1 MMNIPFHLV
10 SKKSIFRA
18 DGTVRGGFHVAV
30 VLLPLLLGTSHAGP
44 LHRKKIRGGGKDDGG
59 VVSDLIADNMQT
71 TSPSPTFQCPDK
83 TAIKI
88 EVKTD
93 EYPWE
98 TSWSVA
104 NKCNGD
110 VEKSV
115 PFYTY
120 DEELF
125 LYSTRWCLSETEAIW
140 NFTIEDIGSGGEGDG
155 LCCRYG
161 DGYYNITVG
170 GEVVGSGA
178 EFTRSAS
185 HVFGSGCPPT
195 VSPRPSFSPTETTAP
210 TEDLCPDATAIELIL
225 KTDNYPGEISWTL
238 VDDCTGEEEGA
249 LPSPEFPEY
258 NQYLTVYTHKWCLPE
273 SVWTWTIED
282 TGASG
287 AGDGICCG
295 YGDGYYILKR
305 EGEVVGSGGN
315 YTRTDSHT
323 FGLGCAPSSSPR
335 PSDSPTKSPAP
346 TEDPCPGKNTVKVD
360 VKTDYYPD
368 ETSWSLID
376 ECTGL
381 LLESM
386 PSVKIPQY
394 DTDVTEYNHRFC
406 LDDTQWTFTIEDSQD
421 DGICCDYGE
430 GSYSVQVNGQAA
442 ASGGAFQDSESTTF
456 GFACAPSFSPAP
468 SAAPTKAG
476 KSSKSAKSGKMA
488 GNVAY
493 SSMSFSM
500 PMDFD
505 IDITQD
511 EPL

>member
-10 SKKSIFRA
+10 SKKSIFRADGASKKSIFRA

-273 SVWTWTIED
+273 SVW
-282 TGASG
+282 SP
-287 AGDGICCG
+287 CG
-295 YGDGYYILKR
+295 RGRSKILAR
-305 EGEVVGSGGN
+305 AALAMVS
-315 YTRTDSHT
+315 
-323 FGLGCAPSSSPR
+323 
-335 PSDSPTKSPAP
+335 
-346 TEDPCPGKNTVKVD
+346 
-360 VKTDYYPD
+360 
-368 ETSWSLID
+368 
-376 ECTGL
+376 
-381 LLESM
+381 
-386 PSVKIPQY
+386 
-394 DTDVTEYNHRFC
+394 
-406 LDDTQWTFTIEDSQD
+406 
-421 DGICCDYGE
+421 
-430 GSYSVQVNGQAA
+430 AA
-442 ASGGAFQDSESTTF
+442 ATAMDTISSRGRERLLGAAEITLAQTVTRL
-456 GFACAPSFSPAP
+456 GWAVRRRQARGLPTRQPRARLPPRIRAPARIP
-468 SAAPTKAG
+468 SRLT
-476 KSSKSAKSGKMA
+476 
-488 GNVAY
+488 
-493 SSMSFSM
+493 
-500 PMDFD
+500 
-505 IDITQD
+505 
-511 EPL
+511 